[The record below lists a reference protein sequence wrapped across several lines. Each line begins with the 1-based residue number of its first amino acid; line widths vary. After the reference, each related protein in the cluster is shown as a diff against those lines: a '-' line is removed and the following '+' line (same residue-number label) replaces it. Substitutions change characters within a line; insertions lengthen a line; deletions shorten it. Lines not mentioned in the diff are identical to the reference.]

1 MAACVLSWRGSK
13 GGQIGVGFDDEHFSL
28 AQMREEIAFVRK
40 AHPNL
45 PDEVPAGTRFVFAKE
60 STTGHLLAQFK
71 VGDSVYQDVTQASLR
86 ALWDGVDLINQL
98 LHPER
103 YRIVS

>member
-1 MAACVLSWRGSK
+1 VGACVLSWRGPK

-28 AQMREEIAFVRK
+28 AQMKEEIDKVRR

-45 PDEVPAGTRFVFAKE
+45 PDEVPAGTNFVFAKE
-60 STTGHLLAQFK
+60 STGHLLARFK
-71 VGDSVYQDVTQASLR
+71 VGKSVYREVAQGSLH
-86 ALWDGVDLINQL
+86 ALWEGVDLIDQL